1 MSTKISEIIAQS
13 FIDLGVSVVT
23 NVPGLGGSQ
32 VYNDFNSKT
41 FKQYPPSFHEEVAF
55 TIAHSA
61 AICGKRSAFLGKSQG
76 IAKAMNSLTDAIYTD
91 ISAGFVSII
100 FDDKTGKSSDNIL
113 EIEPLLRGSGIPHRV
128 ASPELIYE
136 DIISAYRESERML
149 LPFVLILDASVVDD
163 MYEFERR
170 TKLERNFSYKR
181 DVYHHVVHPFLS
193 DYQYKVFA
201 AKKFEGDRSI
211 LKKPVLPNIPKDL
224 PEKYLESAYKYIP
237 FFEIFK
243 SVKRNITTGDTSIS
257 SSFAFPP
264 YNAIDIVTYI
274 GGSIP
279 LAIGAYLAGNKNV
292 WALTGDFGFLSAGQ
306 LGLMEAVNRQVP
318 IKVVIFNNKSA
329 AATGGQK
336 IDKKLMLRVLAGYD
350 QFLSHIS
357 SPSDPFEIESVL
369 KEVNDSNELKI
380 VVIDY

>member
-1 MSTKISEIIAQS
+1 M
-13 FIDLGVSVVT
+13 
-23 NVPGLGGSQ
+23 
-32 VYNDFNSKT
+32 
-41 FKQYPPSFHEEVAF
+41 
-55 TIAHSA
+55 
-61 AICGKRSAFLGKSQG
+61 
-76 IAKAMNSLTDAIYTD
+76 
-91 ISAGFVSII
+91 
-100 FDDKTGKSSDNIL
+100 
-113 EIEPLLRGSGIPHRV
+113 
-128 ASPELIYE
+128 
-136 DIISAYRESERML
+136 
-149 LPFVLILDASVVDD
+149 
-163 MYEFERR
+163 
-170 TKLERNFSYKR
+170 
-181 DVYHHVVHPFLS
+181 
-193 DYQYKVFA
+193 FA